1 MRKVCIDDRCG
12 FCGGYESSGH
22 ILWNCKVA
30 VEVWKE
36 AELGLPVPNQPIR
49 DFVDVVWA
57 LKERKV
63 DLDWDL
69 FAITAWLIWNN
80 RNSFKY
86 EGKCKEARRIA
97 KEARDLGQEMQ
108 EPQTISQRGMASV
121 CN

>member
-1 MRKVCIDDRCG
+1 M
-12 FCGGYESSGH
+12 
-22 ILWNCKVA
+22 
-30 VEVWKE
+30 EVWKE

-49 DFVDVVWA
+49 DFVDMVWA

-69 FAITAWLIWNN
+69 FAITTWLIWNN

-108 EPQTISQRGMASV
+108 EPQTTSQRGMASV

>member
-1 MRKVCIDDRCG
+1 M
-12 FCGGYESSGH
+12 
-22 ILWNCKVA
+22 
-30 VEVWKE
+30 EVWKE

-69 FAITAWLIWNN
+69 FAITTWLIWNN

-108 EPQTISQRGMASV
+108 EPQTTSQHGMASV

>member
-1 MRKVCIDDRCG
+1 M
-12 FCGGYESSGH
+12 
-22 ILWNCKVA
+22 
-30 VEVWKE
+30 EVWKE
-36 AELGLPVPNQPIR
+36 VELGLPVPNQPIR

-69 FAITAWLIWNN
+69 FAITTWLIWNN

-108 EPQTISQRGMASV
+108 EPQTTSQRGMASV

>member
-1 MRKVCIDDRCG
+1 M
-12 FCGGYESSGH
+12 
-22 ILWNCKVA
+22 
-30 VEVWKE
+30 EVWKE

-69 FAITAWLIWNN
+69 FAIMAWLIWNN

-108 EPQTISQRGMASV
+108 EPQTTSQRGMASI

>member
-1 MRKVCIDDRCG
+1 M
-12 FCGGYESSGH
+12 
-22 ILWNCKVA
+22 
-30 VEVWKE
+30 EVWKE

-69 FAITAWLIWNN
+69 FAITTWLIWNN

-108 EPQTISQRGMASV
+108 EPQTTSQRGMASI

>member
-1 MRKVCIDDRCG
+1 M
-12 FCGGYESSGH
+12 
-22 ILWNCKVA
+22 
-30 VEVWKE
+30 EVWKE
-36 AELGLPVPNQPIR
+36 AELGLPVLNQPIR

-69 FAITAWLIWNN
+69 FAITTWLIWNN

-108 EPQTISQRGMASV
+108 EPQTTSQRGMASV

>member
-1 MRKVCIDDRCG
+1 M
-12 FCGGYESSGH
+12 
-22 ILWNCKVA
+22 
-30 VEVWKE
+30 EVWKE
-36 AELGLPVPNQPIR
+36 VELRLPVPNQPIR

-69 FAITAWLIWNN
+69 FAIMAWLIWNN

-108 EPQTISQRGMASV
+108 EPQTTSQRGMASV

>member
-1 MRKVCIDDRCG
+1 M
-12 FCGGYESSGH
+12 
-22 ILWNCKVA
+22 
-30 VEVWKE
+30 EVWKE

-69 FAITAWLIWNN
+69 FAITTWLIWNN

-108 EPQTISQRGMASV
+108 EPQTTSQRGMASV

>member
-1 MRKVCIDDRCG
+1 M
-12 FCGGYESSGH
+12 
-22 ILWNCKVA
+22 
-30 VEVWKE
+30 EVWKE
-36 AELGLPVPNQPIR
+36 VELGLPVSNQPIR

-69 FAITAWLIWNN
+69 FAITTWLIWNN

-108 EPQTISQRGMASV
+108 EPQTTSQRGMASV

>member
-1 MRKVCIDDRCG
+1 MCV
-12 FCGGYESSGH
+12 FCGEYGSSGH

-36 AELGLPVPNQPIR
+36 AELGLLVLNQPIM
-49 DFVDVVWA
+49 DFMDVVWA

-63 DLDWDL
+63 DVDWDL
-69 FAITAWLIWNN
+69 FAIMTWLIWNN

-97 KEARDLGQEMQ
+97 KEAHELGQEVQ
-108 EPQTISQRGMASV
+108 EAQTTSQRGMALV

>member
-1 MRKVCIDDRCG
+1 M
-12 FCGGYESSGH
+12 
-22 ILWNCKVA
+22 
-30 VEVWKE
+30 EVWKE

-69 FAITAWLIWNN
+69 FAIMAWLIWNN

-108 EPQTISQRGMASV
+108 EPQTTSQRGMASV

>member
-1 MRKVCIDDRCG
+1 M
-12 FCGGYESSGH
+12 E
-22 ILWNCKVA
+22 A
-30 VEVWKE
+30 WKE

-69 FAITAWLIWNN
+69 FVITTWLIWNN

-108 EPQTISQRGMASV
+108 EPQTTSQRGMASI